1 MRPCTPIDPPG
12 PSHACLDA
20 NRAPAYGPRP
30 MQTNPTGYWGPSTST
45 VDWCETNYQHL
56 FYVSELFNTAS
67 SLVLVLVGLVG
78 VLLHRRV
85 LERRFLLAFA
95 LLSVVGVGSTAFHA
109 TLQREHQMLDELP
122 MLYLA
127 IVIVYIL
134 LEDRPQRRFGSWFPL
149 ALLGHAVLVT
159 YLTAFTRGTAQFFLF
174 QVSFASLE
182 FYALG
187 RTYVLQRRSPDASVK
202 RLFRLGIA
210 AYALAI
216 VLWLSDIQFCPVL
229 NDTLPSH
236 GLPNPQFHAWW
247 HVLVSCGFYTLLLVI
262 AHDRLR
268 TLGRQPRL
276 TSARGIPRVQALAP
290 P

>member
-1 MRPCTPIDPPG
+1 M
-12 PSHACLDA
+12 SS
-20 NRAPAYGPRP
+20 
-30 MQTNPTGYWGPSTST
+30 PTVGFWGPSTST

-67 SLVLVLVGLVG
+67 SLVLVLVGLIGLV
-78 VLLHRRV
+78 LHRHV

-109 TLQREHQMLDELP
+109 TLQREHQMMDELP

-134 LEDRPQRRFGSWFPL
+134 LEDRPQRRFGSWLPVVLF
-149 ALLGHAVLVT
+149 GHAVLVT
-159 YLTAFTRGTAQFFLF
+159 YLTAFTRGAAQFFLF

-187 RTYVLQRRSPDASVK
+187 RTWFLQRRSPDPRVK

-216 VLWLSDIQFCPVL
+216 VLWLSDIQFCSTL
-229 NDTLPSH
+229 NETLPAH
-236 GLPNPQFHAWW
+236 GLPNPQLHAWW
-247 HVLVSCGFYTLLLVI
+247 HVLVSCGFYALLLVI
-262 AHDRLR
+262 AHHRLE

-276 TSARGIPRVQALAP
+276 TSTGGIPRVEATLPGDGAHAAP
-290 P
+290 LH

>member
-1 MRPCTPIDPPG
+1 M
-12 PSHACLDA
+12 SS
-20 NRAPAYGPRP
+20 
-30 MQTNPTGYWGPSTST
+30 PTEGFWGPSTST

-56 FYVSELFNTAS
+56 FHVGELFNSAS
-67 SLVLVLVGLVG
+67 SLVLVLVGLAGLV
-78 VLLHRRV
+78 LHRHV

-109 TLQREHQMLDELP
+109 TLLREYQMLDELP

-134 LEDRPQRRFGSWFPL
+134 LENRPQRRFGSWLPL
-149 ALLGHAVLVT
+149 LLVGHAVLVT

-187 RTYVLQRRSPDASVK
+187 RTYFLQRRSPDAKVK

-216 VLWLSDIQFCPVL
+216 VLWLSDIQFCPTL
-229 NDTLPSH
+229 NQTLPEH
-236 GLPNPQFHAWW
+236 GFPNPQFHAWW
-247 HVLVSCGFYTLLLVI
+247 HVLVSCGFYALLLVI
-262 AHDRLR
+262 AHDRLE
-268 TLGRQPRL
+268 TLGRKPRL
-276 TSARGIPRVQALAP
+276 ASAAGGIPRVEAGDSAP
-290 P
+290 GVKEISTATSH

>member
-1 MRPCTPIDPPG
+1 M
-12 PSHACLDA
+12 SS
-20 NRAPAYGPRP
+20 
-30 MQTNPTGYWGPSTST
+30 PTVGFWGPSTST

-56 FYVSELFNTAS
+56 FHVGELFNTAS
-67 SLVLVLVGLVG
+67 SLVLVLVGILG
-78 VLLHRRV
+78 LALHRRV

-95 LLSVVGVGSTAFHA
+95 LLSVVGIGSTAFHA
-109 TLQREHQMLDELP
+109 TLLREFQMLDELP

-134 LEDRPQRRFGSWFPL
+134 LENRPQRRFGTWLPL
-149 ALLGHAVLVT
+149 LLLGHAVLVT

-187 RTYVLQRRSPDASVK
+187 RTYVLQRRSPDVKVK

-216 VLWLSDIQFCPVL
+216 VLWLSDIQFCPTL
-229 NDTLPSH
+229 NETLPAN
-236 GLPNPQFHAWW
+236 GVPNPQFHAWW
-247 HVLVSCGFYTLLLVI
+247 HVLVSCGFYALLLVI
-262 AHDRLR
+262 AHDRLGI
-268 TLGRQPRL
+268 LERQPRL
-276 TSARGIPRVQALAP
+276 GAVAGGIPRVLGNIPTPGVKADPYSDATSIP
-290 P
+290 SG

>member
-1 MRPCTPIDPPG
+1 MA
-12 PSHACLDA
+12 SSA
-20 NRAPAYGPRP
+20 
-30 MQTNPTGYWGPSTST
+30 TGFWGPSTST

-56 FYVSELFNTAS
+56 YSVGELFNAAS
-67 SLVLVLVGLVG
+67 SLVLVAVGLVG
-78 VLLHRRV
+78 LLLHRHV

-134 LEDRPQRRFGSWFPL
+134 LEDRPQRRFGPWFPL
-149 ALLGHAVLVT
+149 LLTGHAVLVT

-187 RTYVLQRRSPDASVK
+187 RTYFLQRQSPDPRVK

-216 VLWLSDIQFCPVL
+216 ILWLSDIQFCPTL
-229 NDTLPSH
+229 NETLPSL
-236 GLPNPQFHAWW
+236 GVPNPQFHAWW
-247 HVLVSCGFYTLLLVI
+247 HVLVSCGFYALLLVI
-262 AHDRLR
+262 AHHRLE
-268 TLGRQPRL
+268 TLGQKPRL
-276 TSARGIPRVQALAP
+276 GAAAGGLPRVEPTLPVPATHTA
-290 P
+290 

>member
-1 MRPCTPIDPPG
+1 M
-12 PSHACLDA
+12 SS
-20 NRAPAYGPRP
+20 
-30 MQTNPTGYWGPSTST
+30 PTVGFWGPSTAT

-56 FYVSELFNTAS
+56 FHVSELFNTAS
-67 SLVLVLVGLVG
+67 SLVLVAVG
-78 VLLHRRV
+78 VLGLVLHRHV
-85 LERRFLLAFA
+85 LERRFLLAFS

-109 TLQREHQMLDELP
+109 TLRREHQMLDELP

-134 LEDRPQRRFGSWFPL
+134 LEDRPQRRFGHWLPVL
-149 ALLGHAVLVT
+149 LLGHAVLVT
-159 YLTAFTRGTAQFFLF
+159 YLTAFTRGNVQFFLF

-187 RTYVLQRRSPDASVK
+187 RTYVLQRRSADARVK

-216 VLWLSDIQFCPVL
+216 VLWLSDIQFCPTL
-229 NDTLPSH
+229 NETLPAH

-247 HVLVSCGFYTLLLVI
+247 HVLVSCGFYALLLVI
-262 AHDRLR
+262 AHHRLE
-268 TLGRQPRL
+268 TLGRRPRL
-276 TSARGIPRVQALAP
+276 TSIAGIPRVEAALPVKGADTAP
-290 P
+290 LY